1 MGKSEILLFIALLP
15 PQDIQEKAN
24 QIKQHFADNYQSR
37 RAFKSPPHITLQPP
51 FEWEK
56 ADLPILVQHLEKFSS
71 NQINIPV
78 TIEGFGA
85 FPPRVIYLKPLKTPE
100 LMSIQKAL
108 ATYLENSLNII
119 HQPSKNRPFSP
130 HLTVAFRDL
139 TKKNCHLAW
148 PEFEHRQFSAKF
160 IVPRLTLLIHKDK
173 KWEIAQEFNFLKD
186 TTLG

>member
-1 MGKSEILLFIALLP
+1 MSKSEILLFIALLP
-15 PQDIQEKAN
+15 PQDIQERAN

-119 HQPSKNRPFSP
+119 HKPSKNRPFSP
-130 HLTVAFRDL
+130 HVTVALRDL
-139 TKKNCHLAW
+139 TKKNFHLAW
-148 PEFEHRQFSAKF
+148 EEFEHRQFSAKF
-160 IVPRLTLLIHKDK
+160 TIPRLTLLIHKDK
-173 KWEIAQEFNFLKD
+173 KWEIAQEFNFLQNQTMD
-186 TTLG
+186 